1 MILMLKASII
11 ITAYNQA
18 EYVEAA
24 LRSALDQDYANLEIV
39 IGEDASTDKTR
50 DIIERVLAIHP
61 RRDIVRLIPVEPNL
75 GLIRNWERVVRLS
88 SGEILIAQAGDDIS
102 TPQRVARIAEIFT
115 NDVKIQAV
123 FSQVSIIDAHA
134 EVMHR
139 HYEKNRPNFATYSRQ
154 PQGTGFDLW
163 SGAPVVGACGA
174 YRRRI
179 FEDFGPLSLAH
190 SEDEPYVYRA
200 LLLGLVAYTPEI
212 LLQWRWHG
220 GNLSVG
226 SLVDERSPDVALS
239 KRAKSYQMRQKG
251 CEQYALDLMTAFHRG
266 FIDAQVFKIEL
277 NKIKSAE
284 AIQELGRN
292 TLDPKASFWKWMG
305 AAGRLLRFSYR
316 TSAAWG
322 FLSRSMIKRLAPK
335 AFKLKYSRPNR

>member
-1 MILMLKASII
+1 MLKASII
-11 ITAYNQA
+11 MIAYNQA

-39 IGEDASTDKTR
+39 IGDDASTDETR
-50 DIIERVLAIHP
+50 VIIERVLAMHP
-61 RRDIVRLIPVEPNL
+61 RRGIVRLIPAEPNL
-75 GLIRNWERVVRLS
+75 GLIQNWERAVRLS

-102 TPQRVARIAEIFT
+102 APQRVARISEIFA

-123 FSQVSIIDAHA
+123 FSQVSIIDAHSQ
-134 EVMHR
+134 VVR
-139 HYEKNRPNFATYSRQ
+139 RYYEKARPNFATYSRR
-154 PQGTGFDLW
+154 PRGTGFDFW
-163 SGAPVVGACGA
+163 SDAPVVGACGA

-200 LLLGLVAYTPEI
+200 LLLGLVAFTPEI

-226 SLVDERSPDVALS
+226 SLTDERSSDEALS
-239 KRAKSYQMRQKG
+239 KRAKSFQMRQKG
-251 CEQYALDLMTAFHRG
+251 CEQYALDLRAAFHRG
-266 FIDAQVFKIEL
+266 FIDAQVLKTELHKIE
-277 NKIKSAE
+277 SAK
-284 AIQELGRN
+284 AIQELGSH
-292 TLDPKASFWKWMG
+292 TLDPKASFWRWMG

-316 TSAAWG
+316 ASAAWG
-322 FLSRSMIKRLAPK
+322 YLFRSIIKRLAPK
-335 AFKLKYSRPNR
+335 AFKLKHSRPNR